1 MSTPAVS
8 PAERYAK
15 SRERL
20 SSPGGAT
27 PRTPRGTADEE
38 ANVSA
43 VRSPEFT
50 SFRELYDFDF
60 DPFQVAACAAL
71 TSGDGVLVA
80 APTGSGKTVVGEYA
94 VHLALR
100 TGRKCFYTTPIKA
113 LSNQKYNDLVR
124 RYDSDTV
131 GLLTGDNAINGDAP
145 VVVMTTE
152 VLRNML
158 YAASPT
164 LGGLG
169 YVVLDE
175 VHYLADRSRGAV
187 WEEVIIHLPESVRVV
202 ALSATVSNAEEF
214 GDWLAQVRGGTEVIV
229 DEHRPVPLWQHML
242 AGRRLYDLFTDDE
255 HHQVN
260 PDLIRL
266 AHREAVVH
274 SGGRQPASRPGRGGH
289 RPRRDA
295 APYRPEIIDRLDAAG
310 LLPAITFIF
319 SRAGCDAAVQQCLAA
334 GLRLTTP
341 DEARIIEDTAARR
354 VADISDEDLA
364 VLGYHDWVLALR
376 RGIAAHHAGM
386 LPVFKEVVEE
396 LFTAGLVKAVF
407 ATETL
412 ALGINMPA
420 RTVVLE
426 KLDKWNGETHAAL
439 TPGEYTQLTGRAGRR
454 GIDVEGHAVVL
465 WQPGIDPGA
474 VAGLAG
480 ARTYPLNSS
489 FRPSYNMAVNLTA
502 RVGRAKTAALLES
515 SFAQFQAD
523 RGVVGLARR
532 LRRLQDQAEDLAR
545 QVTCD
550 RGDFMEYAEMRR
562 RLTDAER
569 GASRGRASA
578 QRAEARRVLAT
589 LRRGD
594 IIRVPSGRR
603 AGLAVVLIPPPAGN
617 EFSQNRADGPLVLT
631 AHGQLKQLSAAD
643 FPVPADPVDRLRI
656 PNSFSERSPKHRRDL
671 VAAMRSKIEG
681 RDLDVPPRRRRSPAG
696 ADEDYPERVRGSA
709 LSAAGSLD
717 AGNGSGRD
725 SGGGRRRVR
734 GGREEAGRDEADGA
748 DQDGYGDADAS
759 DGPGRDSNGG
769 RRRVRSGR
777 EEAGRDEAGGGG
789 DPGGYGDD
797 DAGVRSARG
806 DTLTSDA
813 LSGDRLTGEE
823 DIAEL
828 RRRLKRHPCHACPDR
843 EQHARYA
850 ERYFR
855 AKKEADEL
863 ERQVAG
869 RRHVIA
875 RTFDRV
881 CSVLDELGYLDG
893 DTVTPAGQRLTRLYS
908 EMDLLAAE
916 CLRRGLWEGLNPAEL
931 AACVSVLSFESRK
944 QTEDAGPARL
954 PKGPVGDAL
963 TAMTRTWGELD
974 HLEKRNGLS
983 FLREPDPGIA
993 GAAYRWVRGAKLE
1006 DVLDSV
1012 PGLTPGD
1019 FVRSMKQ
1026 LIDLL
1031 DQIAVASRDTST
1043 TRTGVTKATRGKPS
1057 SSTKP
1062 AKATD
1067 SEPPTTPEP
1076 TTPEPTTPGLV
1087 TLEPVA
1093 PEPGLAEQGDTGT
1106 PDERPSREPAPRK
1119 RDVAST
1125 AHAAID
1131 AMRRGVIAYTTLTD

>member
-15 SRERL
+15 FRERQ
-20 SSPGGAT
+20 AT
-27 PRTPRGTADEE
+27 
-38 ANVSA
+38 
-43 VRSPEFT
+43 PEFT

-71 TSGDGVLVA
+71 TDGDGVLVA

-94 VHLALR
+94 VHLAL
-100 TGRKCFYTTPIKA
+100 TQHKKCFYTTPIKA

-124 RYDSDTV
+124 RYDTGTV

-158 YAASPT
+158 YAGSPALKD
-164 LGGLG
+164 LGF
-169 YVVLDE
+169 VVLDE

-214 GDWLAQVRGGTEVIV
+214 GDWLAQVRGGTQVIV

-242 AGRRLYDLFTDDE
+242 AGRRLYDLFTDDDHRE
-255 HHQVN
+255 VN
-260 PDLIRL
+260 QELVRL
-266 AHREAVVH
+266 AHREAI
-274 SGGRQPASRPGRGGH
+274 RQPSSRPGRGGH
-289 RPRRDA
+289 RQKRNAP
-295 APYRPEIIDRLDAAG
+295 PYRPEIIDRLDGAG

-341 DEARIIEDTAARR
+341 DEAQIIEDTASRR
-354 VADISDEDLA
+354 TADIPDEDLT

-396 LFTAGLVKAVF
+396 LFTAGLVRAVF

-426 KLDKWNGETHAAL
+426 KLDKWNGEGHVAL

-465 WQPGIDPGA
+465 WQPGMDPGG

-480 ARTYPLNSS
+480 TRTYPLNSS

-502 RVGRAKTAALLES
+502 RVGRKRAAALLES

-532 LRRLQDQAEDLAR
+532 LRRLKDATDDLAR

-562 RLTDAER
+562 RLTESER
-569 GASRGRASA
+569 GQSRSRASA
-578 QRAEARRVLAT
+578 QRAEARRTLAT

-603 AGLAVVLIPPPAGN
+603 AGLAVVLNPPPAGD
-617 EFSQNRADGPLVLT
+617 EFSPNRADGPLVLT
-631 AHGQLKQLSAAD
+631 VGGQLKQLSGSD
-643 FPVPADPVDRLRI
+643 FPVPAEPVGRLRI

-671 VAAMRSKIEG
+671 VSAMRSKIAG
-681 RDLDVPPRRRRSPAG
+681 REFDPPPHHSGKHGRRSAG
-696 ADEDYPERVRGSA
+696 GAGDEYPERGRGASYDDDDFTEVD
-709 LSAAGSLD
+709 SL
-717 AGNGSGRD
+717 
-725 SGGGRRRVR
+725 
-734 GGREEAGRDEADGA
+734 AGRAGDEGDGA
-748 DQDGYGDADAS
+748 S
-759 DGPGRDSNGG
+759 
-769 RRRVRSGR
+769 VSG
-777 EEAGRDEAGGGG
+777 E
-789 DPGGYGDD
+789 
-797 DAGVRSARG
+797 G
-806 DTLTSDA
+806 DT
-813 LSGDRLTGEE
+813 
-823 DIAEL
+823 AEL
-828 RRRLKRHPCHACPDR
+828 RRRLRRHPCHACPDR

-855 AKKEADEL
+855 QKKEADEL

-881 CSVLDELGYLDG
+881 CGVLDELGYLDG

-908 EMDLLAAE
+908 ELDLVAAE
-916 CLRRGLWEGLNPAEL
+916 CLRRGVWEELNPAEL

-954 PKGPVGDAL
+954 PKGPVRDVL
-963 TAMTRTWGELD
+963 TTMARTWGELD

-983 FLREPDPGIA
+983 FLREPDPGFVW
-993 GAAYRWVRGAKLE
+993 AAYRWVRGAKLE

-1031 DQIAVASRDTST
+1031 DQIAVASRNQDAHTAGT
-1043 TRTGVTKATRGKPS
+1043 E
-1057 SSTKP
+1057 P
-1062 AKATD
+1062 A
-1067 SEPPTTPEP
+1067 
-1076 TTPEPTTPGLV
+1076 
-1087 TLEPVA
+1087 
-1093 PEPGLAEQGDTGT
+1093 
-1106 PDERPSREPAPRK
+1106 DERPSREPAPK
-1119 RDVAST
+1119 NRDVAST
-1125 AHAAID
+1125 ARAAID
-1131 AMRRGVIAYTTLTD
+1131 AMRRGVVAYTTLTD